1 MTLAV
6 RLTRATRRHPRF
18 RKGASVRAAVA
29 MVVISSGLD
38 GEDALRQAMEAA
50 MTTRIDLR
58 DDIDADM
65 ASALDELYEQVV
77 VRGEDPDAA
86 EDESGAGPK
95 A

>member
-1 MTLAV
+1 
-6 RLTRATRRHPRF
+6 
-18 RKGASVRAAVA
+18 
-29 MVVISSGLD
+29 
-38 GEDALRQAMEAA
+38 MEAA
-50 MTTRIDLR
+50 LTTRVDLR

-86 EDESGAGPK
+86 EGETGGGPK